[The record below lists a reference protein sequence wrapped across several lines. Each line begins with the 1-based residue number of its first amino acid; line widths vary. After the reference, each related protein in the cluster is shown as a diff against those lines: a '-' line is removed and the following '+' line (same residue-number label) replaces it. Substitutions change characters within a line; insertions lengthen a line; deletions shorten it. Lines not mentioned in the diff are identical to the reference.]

1 MFHVWLLLHRVC
13 GLLGISNMLSISL
26 CEHHLTLFADL
37 LHWICWAYGALG
49 TTMRT
54 SLTCWLHWDELLTI
68 HTSSF
73 MVVDKPEAQRFM
85 VLALMYFDA
94 FVHGP
99 CPKRGTMGIQGKPT
113 AFQLAS
119 PCWLRMLGV
128 FVDFARTVFAAVSG
142 APVNYC
148 NRLNQD
154 YEWKIGWSTKRTIR

>member
-1 MFHVWLLLHRVC
+1 MSGCFYIGFVVYLESVIWY
-13 GLLGISNMLSISL
+13 MLSISL
-26 CEHHLTLFADL
+26 CEHHLILFADL

-85 VLALMYFDA
+85 VLVVILAPTQNVERWEYKATHRLPA
-94 FVHGP
+94 
-99 CPKRGTMGIQGKPT
+99 GKSL
-113 AFQLAS
+113 LAENAGS
-119 PCWLRMLGV
+119 VCGLCQ
-128 FVDFARTVFAAVSG
+128 DCFAAVSG

-154 YEWKIGWSTKRTIR
+154 YECQMGWSTKRTIH